1 MSLPLQA
8 KSPLLVTNIK
18 DCEVELVGRLH
29 HVAVVR
35 NRPHTLGTWRVT
47 TERPRT
53 ADRIAQVLGGYIQ
66 QDPTADVA
74 EILTTSSTIDILLT
88 ESTALS
94 ICWQRDDKNTCDG
107 ITRDDRQVCICPAD
121 HELRRAAAKQ
131 GRGCRPRAKVV
142 FRLLD
147 DQAVGVLE
155 FVNDDWSFVELVSAT
170 QAVLSSREGKGLVG
184 AQLGLRRSLH
194 TLPSGMVLPYT
205 RPVITLLGDHRWS
218 SPVSAVI
225 GT

>member
-8 KSPLLVTNIK
+8 KSPVLVASIK
-18 DCEVELVGRLH
+18 DGAVELVGRLH

-35 NRPHTLGTWRVT
+35 NRPRTLGTWRIT
-47 TERPRT
+47 TENPRT
-53 ADRIAQVLGGYIQ
+53 ADRIAQVLGGHIQ
-66 QDPTADVA
+66 QDPRADLA

-88 ESTALS
+88 ESTALY
-94 ICWQRDDKNTCDG
+94 IGWQRDDKSTCDG
-107 ITRDDRQVCICPAD
+107 TRDDRQVCICPAD

-131 GRGCRPRAKVV
+131 GRGCRPCAKVLL
-142 FRLLD
+142 RLLD

-170 QAVLSSREGKGLVG
+170 QAVLSSREGKGPVR

-205 RPVITLLGDHRWS
+205 RPVITLLGHHRWS
-218 SPVSAVI
+218 SPVSE
-225 GT
+225 

>member
-8 KSPLLVTNIK
+8 KSPVLVTNIK
-18 DCEVELVGRLH
+18 DGEVELVGRLH

-35 NRPHTLGTWRVT
+35 NRPRTLGTWRVT
-47 TERPRT
+47 TESPRT
-53 ADRIAQVLGGYIQ
+53 ADRIAQVLGGHIQ
-66 QDPTADVA
+66 QDPA

-88 ESTALS
+88 ESTALY
-94 ICWQRDDKNTCDG
+94 IGWQRDDKNTCDG

-131 GRGCRPRAKVV
+131 GRGCRPCAKVL

-170 QAVLSSREGKGLVG
+170 QAVLSSRQGKGLVG

-218 SPVSAVI
+218 SPVSEVI
-225 GT
+225 ST

>member
-1 MSLPLQA
+1 
-8 KSPLLVTNIK
+8 
-18 DCEVELVGRLH
+18 
-29 HVAVVR
+29 
-35 NRPHTLGTWRVT
+35 
-47 TERPRT
+47 
-53 ADRIAQVLGGYIQ
+53 
-66 QDPTADVA
+66 
-74 EILTTSSTIDILLT
+74 LTTSSTIDILLT
-88 ESTALS
+88 GSTALY
-94 ICWQRDDKNTCDG
+94 IGWQRDDRNTCDG
-107 ITRDDRQVCICPAD
+107 FTRDDRQVCICPAD
-121 HELRRAAAKQ
+121 HELRRATARQ
-131 GRGCRPRAKVV
+131 GRGCRPCAKVL

-218 SPVSAVI
+218 SSVSAVI
-225 GT
+225 SA

>member
-8 KSPLLVTNIK
+8 ESPVLVTTI
-18 DCEVELVGRLH
+18 DVGEVELVGRLH

-35 NRPHTLGTWRVT
+35 NRPRTLGTWRVT
-47 TERPRT
+47 TESPRT
-53 ADRIAQVLGGYIQ
+53 ADRIAQVLGGHIQ
-66 QDPTADVA
+66 QDPTAGLA
-74 EILTTSSTIDILLT
+74 EVLTTSSTIDILLT
-88 ESTALS
+88 ESTALY
-94 ICWQRDDKNTCDG
+94 IGWQRDDKNTCDG
-107 ITRDDRQVCICPAD
+107 MTRDDRQVCICPAD

-131 GRGCRPRAKVV
+131 GRGCRPHAKVL

-155 FVNDDWSFVELVSAT
+155 FVSDDWSFVELISAT
-170 QAVLSSREGKGLVG
+170 QAVLSSREGRGPSR

-205 RPVITLLGDHRWS
+205 RPVITFLGDHRWS
-218 SPVSAVI
+218 SSVSAVI
-225 GT
+225 ST

>member
-8 KSPLLVTNIK
+8 ESPALVTNIN
-18 DCEVELVGRLH
+18 DGEVELVGRLH
-29 HVAVVR
+29 CVAVVR
-35 NRPHTLGTWRVT
+35 NRPRTLGTWRVT
-47 TERPRT
+47 TERLRT
-53 ADRIAQVLGGYIQ
+53 ADRIAQVLGGHIQ
-66 QDPTADVA
+66 QDPAADLT
-74 EILTTSSTIDILLT
+74 EILTASSTIDILLT
-88 ESTALS
+88 ESTALY
-94 ICWQRDDKNTCDG
+94 IGWQRDDKNTCDG

-131 GRGCRPRAKVV
+131 GRGCRPCARVL

-147 DQAVGVLE
+147 DQTVGILE
-155 FVNDDWSFVELVSAT
+155 FVNDDWSFVELISAA
-170 QAVLSSREGKGLVG
+170 QAVLSSREGRGPVR

-218 SPVSAVI
+218 SRVSELI
-225 GT
+225 CT

>member
-8 KSPLLVTNIK
+8 ESPVLVTSIK
-18 DCEVELVGRLH
+18 VGEVELVGRLH
-29 HVAVVR
+29 YVAVVR
-35 NRPHTLGTWRVT
+35 NRPRTLGTWRVT
-47 TERPRT
+47 TESPRA
-53 ADRIAQVLGGYIQ
+53 ADRIAQVLGGHIQ
-66 QDPTADVA
+66 QDSTAGLA

-88 ESTALS
+88 ESTALY
-94 ICWQRDDKNTCDG
+94 IGWQRDDKNTCDG
-107 ITRDDRQVCICPAD
+107 ITRDDRQVCVCPAD

-131 GRGCRPRAKVV
+131 GRGCRPRAKVL
-142 FRLLD
+142 FRLLN

-170 QAVLSSREGKGLVG
+170 QAVLSSREGRGPIR

-205 RPVITLLGDHRWS
+205 RPVITLFGDHRWS
-218 SPVSAVI
+218 SPVSEVNS
-225 GT
+225 T